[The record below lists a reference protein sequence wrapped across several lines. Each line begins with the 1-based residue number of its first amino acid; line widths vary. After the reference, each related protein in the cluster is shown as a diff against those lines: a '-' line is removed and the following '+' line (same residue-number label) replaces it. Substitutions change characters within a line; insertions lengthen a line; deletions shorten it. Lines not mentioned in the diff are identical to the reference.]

1 MYYRIFYEEGNDTPY
16 LESIAV
22 GRNLHVKLNYNGC
35 HIQLPKWFRSARYE
49 FRNRTMLQN
58 FVDYIR
64 NKSSEI
70 PHSVLSNI
78 HKLIFYKQQGRP
90 PYSSDVLK
98 FSLIQRYTSRQAYAN
113 LLEEFP
119 LLSISLLRKLTA
131 GGIEPLKALKT
142 LLQDE
147 KI

>member
-1 MYYRIFYEEGNDTPY
+1 MI
-16 LESIAV
+16 
-22 GRNLHVKLNYNGC
+22 
-35 HIQLPKWFRSARYE
+35 
-49 FRNRTMLQN
+49 QN

-64 NKSSEI
+64 NTSSEI

-78 HKLIFYKQQGRP
+78 HKLMFYIQQGRP
-90 PYSSDVLK
+90 PYSSDVLR

-113 LLEEFP
+113 LLEELP
-119 LLSISLLRKLTA
+119 LPSISLLRKLTA

-147 KI
+147 KISMIQFLLLMR